1 MVFRACAVS
10 LLLLT
15 VPVAG
20 HAEQGAPGASA
31 RSQAQPGS
39 RLNQLFTQLKA
50 AKDEAEARSLSA
62 EIERIWARSG
72 SDTADLLLQRVT
84 AALAAGD
91 QDIALDLLDS
101 ILTLRPG
108 WTEARNRRA
117 SLNFMRNDLD
127 AAMRDLAVVL
137 RDEPRQFAAWTG
149 LGTIMLKIDNKRRAL
164 DAFQHALA
172 INPQLDSAKQ
182 AVEKLRKD
190 LDGTPI

>member
-1 MVFRACAVS
+1 MVVRACVVS
-10 LLLLT
+10 LLLLLA
-15 VPVAG
+15 PVAG
-20 HAEQGAPGASA
+20 HAEQGAPVPSAQAS
-31 RSQAQPGS
+31 PES

-62 EIERIWARSG
+62 EIERLWSRSG

-84 AALAAGD
+84 VAVAAGQ

-108 WTEARNRRA
+108 WAEARNRRA
-117 SLNFMRNDLD
+117 TLNFMRSDLD

-137 RDEPRQFAAWTG
+137 RDEPRQFVAWVG
-149 LGTIMLKIDNKRRAL
+149 LGTIMLKIDDKKRAL
-164 DAFQHALA
+164 DAFERALA
-172 INPQLDSAKQ
+172 INPQLDTAKQ
-182 AVEKLRKD
+182 AVEKLHKD